1 MRCRTLF
8 LLLVIVCSLN
18 HESHAQTPRLA
29 FRYYEDG
36 EKKLKHRDWLGAVE
50 DFTKAIQLNA
60 QLNPKTWPNKKASG
74 EQAFDNSTSDSREV
88 AVSDSFTA
96 YVYTNRGV
104 ARYYLG
110 DFDAAITD
118 YERALRIKPR
128 LAKAYSGRGA
138 ARTAKGDPDGAL
150 LDFQRA
156 LAIDDKLVEVYNN
169 RGYLLLDKRDFPRAI
184 EDFNRAIELE
194 PTVALAHQGRGLGL
208 MKQGHFDLAVR
219 DFTRAIELNSRMPEA
234 YANRGLALM
243 VLGREREANADLQK
257 SLELNPALK
266 TSLEPRIKFAR
277 EMMRSNTAR
286 LRP

>member
-1 MRCRTLF
+1 MRCRA
-8 LLLVIVCSLN
+8 LLLLLAIVCSLN
-18 HESHAQTPRLA
+18 HESHAQTPSLA
-29 FRYYEDG
+29 VRHFEAG
-36 EKKLKHRDWLGAVE
+36 EKKLNHADWFGAVD
-50 DFTKAIQLNA
+50 DFTRAIELNA
-60 QLNPKTWPNKKASG
+60 QLNPAKWQKKKVSG
-74 EQAFDNSTSDSREV
+74 DQAFDNSQSESREI

-96 YVYTNRGV
+96 YAYLGRAV

-118 YERALRIKPR
+118 YDRALRIKPT
-128 LAKAYSGRGA
+128 LAEAYSGRGA

-169 RGYLLLDKRDFPRAI
+169 RGYILLDKKDFPGAI
-184 EDFNRAIELE
+184 EDFNRAIELK
-194 PTVALAHQGRGLGL
+194 PTVALAHQGRGLGF

-219 DFTRAIELNSRMPEA
+219 DFTRAIELNPAIPEA

-277 EMMRSNTAR
+277 EMMRINTAR

>member
-29 FRYYEDG
+29 SRYYEEG
-36 EKKLKHRDWLGAVE
+36 EKKMKHGDWLGAVE
-50 DFTKAIQLNA
+50 DFTKAIELNA

-74 EQAFDNSTSDSREV
+74 EQALDNSTSDSREI

-96 YVYTNRGV
+96 YAYTNRGV

-110 DFDAAITD
+110 DFEAAITD
-118 YERALRIKPR
+118 YERALRIKPM

-138 ARTAKGDPDGAL
+138 ARTAKGDSDGAL

-169 RGYLLLDKRDFPRAI
+169 RGYVLLDKKEYPRAM

-194 PTVALAHQGRGLGL
+194 PTVALAHQGRGLGF
-208 MKQGHFDLAVR
+208 MTQGHFDLAVKE
-219 DFTRAIELNSRMPEA
+219 FTRTIELNSRMPEA

-266 TSLEPRIKFAR
+266 TSLKPRIKVAR
-277 EMMRSNTAR
+277 EMMRINTAR